1 MLNRFNP
8 PGNLK
13 DLKTDSQL
21 NGWSEKV
28 IHPFF
33 TSELASVQS
42 CVGAGNVQFVD
53 PLVRDL
59 GGDSRK
65 VSWPAFPIALLAA
78 GLSREDALKRA
89 DDPKNG
95 RQVQDEYL
103 EWFIQRNDAGE
114 ITAVDFT
121 CEGPEYWDYLSRT
134 LSKEEFTEIYRIA
147 NPQVTS
153 AALFDSDGQYD
164 PMNEFNTTRG
174 IMHLIHPSN
183 QLGAEVDIVAQS
195 TMLRDKS
202 GVVNCRRCHS
212 SNQIGDGNRKSDPT
226 IATNVNQLALDGRA
240 ITVADPVGLYI
251 DGLDTTGWTTPDGS
265 DPQSL
270 FTITRGNPAVRARF
284 EVPNGKFKIGDVK
297 IGGEPILFA
306 GQIAEHVFIKVMVI
320 VGPKNEFKHAPK
332 IPCSGKPTH
341 AANALL
347 EHSAK
352 PPLGRSGQ

>member
-1 MLNRFNP
+1 MQSRFTP
-8 PGNLK
+8 PGNLN

-28 IHPFF
+28 IHRYF
-33 TSELASVQS
+33 TSELTSVES

-59 GGDSRK
+59 GGDRRK
-65 VSWPAFPIALLAA
+65 VSWPAFPIGLLAQ
-78 GLSREDALKRA
+78 GLSREEAFRRA
-89 DDPKNG
+89 DDPDQG

-103 EWFIQRNDAGE
+103 EWFIERDDAGE

-121 CEGPEYWDYLSRT
+121 CEGPEYWQYLSET
-134 LSKEEFTEIYRIA
+134 LSQEEFAMIYRIA
-147 NPQVTS
+147 NPAVTA
-153 AALFDSDGQYD
+153 AALFDSSGQYD

-183 QLGAEVDIVAQS
+183 TLGAEIDIVAQS
-195 TMLRDKS
+195 TMLRDKP

-212 SNQIGDGNRKSDPT
+212 SSQIGDGNRKSDPT
-226 IATNVNQLALDGRA
+226 IASNVNQLALDGRA

-284 EVPNGKFKIGDVK
+284 EVPKNKFKMSDIK
-297 IGGEPILFA
+297 IGGAAIRFA
-306 GQIAEHVFIKVMVI
+306 GQIAEHIFIKVTVV
-320 VGPKNEFKHAPK
+320 VGPKTEFTHSPK
-332 IPCSGKPTH
+332 IPCGGAIH
-341 AANALL
+341 AGAALL
-347 EHSAK
+347 ESSANL
-352 PPLGRSGQ
+352 PPGRSRR